1 MHLLLPYFFN
11 LIHLQSIHKIDRI
24 KIKIVELCGSW
35 EKMNCSKAF
44 PSPPLLR
51 HLNSFIQRTK
61 FFCLVDKGLF
71 CRDTSASKFNLHAPA
86 VVVCKRPPAS
96 SG

>member
-1 MHLLLPYFFN
+1 MHN
-11 LIHLQSIHKIDRI
+11 TDRI
-24 KIKIVELCGSW
+24 KIKIVELSGSW
-35 EKMNCSKAF
+35 EKMNCLKAF
-44 PSPPLLR
+44 LSPPLLC

-61 FFCLVDKGLF
+61 FFCLMDKCLF

-86 VVVCKRPPAS
+86 VVVCKHPPAS